1 MKRFL
6 ITMCLI
12 VTMFSFCMTTYAKG
26 EMYPHPEVETDI
38 TSNEGEEKSKSG
50 RTWKKVYGTVLRSDM
65 EYGELRYNVY
75 LPENYDSKKE
85 YPFLLYLHGGSM
97 GYLRTEGITPWSK
110 DLYGYADNIADNI
123 EDCII
128 FAPQAPGV
136 PKGTKEL
143 RKAYWSGLASLEV
156 GNASQDKTDSSP
168 YLRAAEK
175 MMADFLETG
184 ISYGKDTYNIDA
196 SRVYVAGHSMGGIG
210 TYTILRDCPGMFAA
224 AIIGAGIGNP
234 DSVDLWATDTSVR
247 IFHGTKDS
255 TISYECTEVM
265 AEALEEY
272 PNVEIIPLE
281 GVGHDIKPFMYEI
294 GPGQDSL
301 SWMAEQVRDENG
313 HMPVVVAIIVVVVVA
328 VVAAIWMIKR
338 RKASNKNKCEED

>member
-50 RTWKKVYGTVLRSDM
+50 RTWKKVYGTVLRADM

-75 LPENYDSKKE
+75 LPENYDSKEE
-85 YPFLLYLHGGSM
+85 YPILLYLHGGSM

-110 DLYGYADNIADNI
+110 DLVEYSDDIANNI
-123 EDCII
+123 ENCII

-136 PKGTKEL
+136 PVGTKDK
-143 RKAYWSGLASLEV
+143 RAAYWSGMASLEV
-156 GNASQDKTDSSP
+156 GTATQDKTDSSA

-175 MMADFLETG
+175 MMADFLESG
-184 ISYGKDTYNIDA
+184 ISYGNDTYNIDS

-224 AIIGAGIGNP
+224 AIIGAGIGDP
-234 DSVDLWATDTSVR
+234 DSVDLWADTPVR
-247 IFHGTKDS
+247 IFHGTEDT
-255 TISYECTEVM
+255 TIPYKTTEVM

-272 PNVEIIPLE
+272 PNVEIIPLK
-281 GVGHDIKPFMYEI
+281 GVDHNTKPFMYQV

-301 SWMAEQVRDENG
+301 SWMAEQVRDESG
-313 HMPVVVAIIVVVVVA
+313 HMPVVVAIIIAIIVTAIV
-328 VVAAIWMIKR
+328 AIWIIKR
-338 RKASNKNKCEED
+338 RKASNKNKCED